1 MPPKIGMM
9 IRRISMITER
19 AVDINDSVH
28 ISPEDLEDW
37 NNLTE
42 QERENLASETP

>member
-1 MPPKIGMM
+1 
-9 IRRISMITER
+9 MITER

>member
-1 MPPKIGMM
+1 LPHEGDRSFID
-9 IRRISMITER
+9 
-19 AVDINDSVH
+19 VDINDSVH